1 MLLHIGK
8 DKQFISFVHMKI
20 AQNNVEAVEQYL
32 KENLSSFY
40 SEREIVL
47 FTDILLQD
55 LLAISK
61 SQRLMNSDIRL
72 SESQLLQII
81 YAAKDLKKY
90 KPIQYITG
98 KAFFANLELEVDE
111 NVLIPRPETEELFS
125 LIVQENESPKVVI
138 DFCTGS
144 GCLAL
149 ALKSKFPQAQVYASD
164 VSKEALKVSQ
174 KNAAKNNL
182 EVQFIE
188 NDILLSP
195 SRLQVFPNNAD
206 IIVSNPPYVLESDK
220 KDMLANVL
228 QYEPH
233 LALFVEDENAIIFYK
248 KIGDLAF
255 ELLNAGGKLYFE
267 IHENKALEVQEYLQ
281 SIGFTYVQI
290 KKDIYEKDRFVL
302 ALKH

>member
-1 MLLHIGK
+1 MTKISKVLVIAGSDPSGGAGLQADLRVIALHDVYGAGVITCLT
-8 DKQFISFVHMKI
+8 
-20 AQNNVEAVEQYL
+20 AQNTQKVYEIFDIPIDFLRKQIDVVLEDIQFDAI
-32 KENLSSFY
+32 KIGMLSSV
-40 SEREIVL
+40 EI
-47 FTDILLQD
+47 
-55 LLAISK
+55 
-61 SQRLMNSDIRL
+61 
-72 SESQLLQII
+72 
-81 YAAKDLKKY
+81 
-90 KPIQYITG
+90 
-98 KAFFANLELEVDE
+98 
-111 NVLIPRPETEELFS
+111 
-125 LIVQENESPKVVI
+125 I
-138 DFCTGS
+138 DCV
-144 GCLAL
+144 AL

-164 VSKEALKVSQ
+164 VSKGALKVSQ

-195 SRLQVFPNNAD
+195 SRLQAFPNNVD
-206 IIVSNPPYVLESDK
+206 VIVSNPPYVLESDK
-220 KDMLANVL
+220 KEMSANVL

-233 LALFVEDENAIIFYK
+233 LALFVEDENAIVFYK

-290 KKDIYEKDRFVL
+290 KKDIYEKDRFVS